1 VNGLLGLDIGGSKT
15 HALLVADGEVISD
28 VTLGSANVA
37 SVGPAAAEAVLDQ
50 LLAAL
55 PDEAAVAVVC
65 AGAAGADSRSG
76 RDRLAR
82 LLLGRFPEARVEVV
96 HDTRIILAAAEIE
109 AGAVVIAGTGS
120 SGWAV
125 DLDGHEAR
133 AGGWGYLLGD
143 EGSGYA
149 LVRSAVRQALRE
161 RDSGCATGRLT
172 RGLLAATGAHDAL
185 DLLDLF
191 YGRPDRR
198 YWAGHAGVVIEA
210 AAAAVPE
217 AERMVSSAA
226 AALADLGIQ
235 VTRQV
240 GRPGP
245 LVLAGGLLVHHPF
258 LADLVTSRLTQA
270 GLLDVR
276 LLHRAP
282 AQGAVALAQQERPR

>member
-15 HALLVADGEVISD
+15 HALLVVDGEVISD
-28 VTLGSANVA
+28 VTVGSANVA
-37 SVGPAAAEAVLDQ
+37 SVGPAAAEAVLDE
-50 LLAAL
+50 LVGAL
-55 PDEAAVAVVC
+55 PDDAAAAIVC

-125 DLDGHEAR
+125 DRDGHEAR

-172 RGLLAATGAHDAL
+172 RALLAATGARDAL

-198 YWAGHAGVVIEA
+198 YWAGHAGLVIEA

-217 AERMVSSAA
+217 AERIVSSAA
-226 AALADLGIQ
+226 AALADLGIE

-245 LVLAGGLLVHHPF
+245 VVLAGGLLVHHPF
-258 LADLVTSRLTQA
+258 LADLVTSRLTPA
-270 GLLDVR
+270 GIPDVR

-282 AQGAVALAQQERPR
+282 AWGAVALAQQERPR